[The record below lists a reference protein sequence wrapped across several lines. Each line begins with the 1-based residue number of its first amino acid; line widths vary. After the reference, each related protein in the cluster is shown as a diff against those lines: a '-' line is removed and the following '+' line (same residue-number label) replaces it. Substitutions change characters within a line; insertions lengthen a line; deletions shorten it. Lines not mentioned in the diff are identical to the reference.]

1 MNKDLLKNLQLFAA
15 AEDEVVD
22 ILDEVDMSYPGMP
35 DEMQLEVV
43 KAAQM
48 IKIIDRLE
56 QLNDT
61 SKDIDQCL
69 DRIANVLEKLSSCVS
84 DYRQFCVA
92 ADVTGSIET
101 D

>member
-22 ILDEVDMSYPGMP
+22 MLDEVDMSYPRMP

-43 KAAQM
+43 KAA
-48 IKIIDRLE
+48 RLMQIADE
-56 QLNDT
+56 LDEMNRKMNDVVY
-61 SKDIDQCL
+61 SLSC
-69 DRIANVLEKLSSCVS
+69 IAEALEKLSSCVS
-84 DYRQFCVA
+84 DDRQICTA
-92 ADVTGSIET
+92 ADITGSIET